1 MSAIRFLPLVAL
13 LFACGGNDGGDD
25 SGGSS
30 AIEDGRFSEFIFVDR
45 EGVSVTGD
53 FTGLPDGGNVWA
65 DTPWLTQTVIAAGDL
80 SVEATVEDFQE
91 DTLEPDRSVD
101 LWFVDAVTATP
112 DQSTVSDVNGAVS
125 MAAKSCQMMVYRVD
139 GDPSRAKRT
148 YKGHHSYS
156 PEADGVIDDAL
167 FVSVS
172 DITYKL
178 IPSLLGLTVDV
189 DKAIIAGTAYDI
201 MRDAGLPSDV
211 DLGKI
216 EGAQVIVYDENGKV
230 PDTVSIH
237 YFTESFP
244 DRDQQWT
251 SEDGLWIAANVP
263 PGVLRVELYGVVGG
277 ELKLLGA
284 TLVDSEAD
292 SINVSNVYSGYGDGV
307 KYGNA
312 CEVGAGTTGT
322 TTTGTTTTGTT
333 TISTT
338 GTMPT

>member
-216 EGAQVIVYDENGKV
+216 EGAQVIVYGIV
-230 PDTVSIH
+230 PQIMPAFAGISVFRWD
-237 YFTESFP
+237 
-244 DRDQQWT
+244 
-251 SEDGLWIAANVP
+251 
-263 PGVLRVELYGVVGG
+263 
-277 ELKLLGA
+277 
-284 TLVDSEAD
+284 
-292 SINVSNVYSGYGDGV
+292 INVRESTVLGL
-307 KYGNA
+307 
-312 CEVGAGTTGT
+312 VGAGGIGLQLQASLNVLAWPQVTL
-322 TTTGTTTTGTT
+322 
-333 TISTT
+333 ILIAILCSVIASEWLSARVRHA
-338 GTMPT
+338 MI